1 MLKGKII
8 ISTRPTGS
16 EDLIGNALENLGAAV
31 LSMPLIETFQIPIS
45 QKSQSVILENNTY
58 QWLVFTSRNGVESLF
73 GQLGSLENIEVLP
86 FKTAVFGRR
95 TAAALHDKGFNPD
108 LVVQS
113 NTSADLLNELLPKLQ
128 TNEKVLL
135 VLGDLASNLLKDGL
149 QQKVSVDRLDVYRTE
164 VVQSV
169 ETKMLNRISENNYDL
184 ILFTSPS
191 GFKSF
196 MHHTIDK
203 IDLQNL
209 KIACLGPTTE
219 EAILNE
225 GLVPL
230 IVAKPSG
237 KIGLLKGMENYFAKS
252 QYENV

>member
-8 ISTRPTGS
+8 INTRPTGS
-16 EDLIGNALENLGAAV
+16 EDLIGTALKKLGAVV
-31 LSMPLIETFQIPIS
+31 LSMPLIEIFPINIS
-45 QKSQSVILENNTY
+45 QEVQLAITENATF

-73 GQLGSLENIEVLP
+73 NQLDLSKNTEILP
-86 FKTAVFGRR
+86 FKTAVFGSR
-95 TAAALHDKGFNPD
+95 TAMALQEKEFTPD
-108 LVVQS
+108 LVVHS
-113 NTSADLLNELLPKLQ
+113 NTSADLLHDLLPQLQ
-128 TNEKVLL
+128 SSEKVLL
-135 VLGDLASNLLKDGL
+135 VLGNMASNLLEDGL
-149 QQKVSVDRLDVYRTE
+149 ISKVKVERLNVYRTAF
-164 VVQSV
+164 VSSV
-169 ETKMLNRISENNYDL
+169 DPNMINRIKKNRYDL

-196 MHHTIDK
+196 RDHTSDEI
-203 IDLQNL
+203 LLRNL

-219 EAILNE
+219 EIILNA

-237 KIGLLKGMENYFAKS
+237 KIGLIKGMENYFAKS